1 MVLENMVAAE
11 TVELDISDVDKW
23 TVIERLVDLIVES
36 RKSADREAILAAVI
50 DREGQGS
57 TGLENGIALP
67 HARTDGIDDFVCAI
81 GISRSGI
88 DFDSA
93 DGKPCHII
101 FLVVGP
107 RQESTR
113 YLNALS
119 TIAYIGN
126 NKDKVSELI
135 SASSPEEVIS
145 IL

>member
-11 TVELDISDVDKW
+11 TVEHDISDVDKW
-23 TVIERLVDLIVES
+23 TVNERLVDLIFES
-36 RKSADREAILAAVI
+36 RKSA